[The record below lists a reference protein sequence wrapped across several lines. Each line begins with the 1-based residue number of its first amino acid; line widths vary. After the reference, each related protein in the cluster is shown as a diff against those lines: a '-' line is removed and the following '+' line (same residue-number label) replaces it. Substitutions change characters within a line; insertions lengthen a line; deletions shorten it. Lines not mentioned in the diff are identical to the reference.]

1 MIKRLI
7 LLVCLIATLFGLS
20 QKPIPVTGSD
30 LSTTRSDLMASMTFS
45 SFLLNIPRSG
55 DAHRV
60 MGVFVAN
67 TLAAPVVQQ
76 PANNPGYVS
85 TELGLVTQF
94 NLAAQFGSLALLAH
108 NYLTGNTFF
117 NVRKYQVITVVYG
130 DGHAE
135 FFLVTD
141 IREYEALNPTSPYS
155 DFVQLNRPR
164 SDRIS
169 ATELFYDVY
178 AVADRLVLQT
188 CIDANGIS
196 SWGRLFII
204 ARPISFINL

>member
-1 MIKRLI
+1 
-7 LLVCLIATLFGLS
+7 
-20 QKPIPVTGSD
+20 
-30 LSTTRSDLMASMTFS
+30 
-45 SFLLNIPRSG
+45 
-55 DAHRV
+55 

-85 TELGLVTQF
+85 TESGLVTQF

-141 IREYEALNPTSPYS
+141 IREYEALSPTSPYS
-155 DFVQLNRPR
+155 EFVQLNRPR

>member
-7 LLVCLIATLFGLS
+7 LLVCLLSTLFGLS
-20 QKPIPVTGSD
+20 QNPIPVTGSD
-30 LSTTRSDLMASMTFS
+30 FSTTRSDLTPSMTFS

-85 TELGLVTQF
+85 TESGLVTQF
-94 NLAAQFGSLALLAH
+94 NLAAQFGSVALLAH

-141 IREYEALNPTSPYS
+141 IREYEALSPTSPYS
-155 DFVQLNRPR
+155 EFVQLNRPR

-178 AVADRLVLQT
+178 AVEDRLVLQT